1 MINKIILVGRLTRD
15 PELKEFGNDK
25 KVCKFSLAV
34 DRRFGKQE
42 TDFVNIDTWNKLAE
56 ICDNNLEKGRLVAV
70 EGSLRINQSEDK
82 EGNKRSFTSVNADN
96 VVFLDKKKSDVEDEV
111 DDMGEEVEDEIPF

>member
-56 ICDNNLEKGRLVAV
+56 ICDSNLKKGRLVAV

-96 VVFLDKKKSDVEDEV
+96 VVFLDKKKNDDVDEL
-111 DDMGEEVEDEIPF
+111 GEEVDEEIPF